1 MQHLRSKSA
10 VLKAR
15 PHIMLAAGIALLLA
29 GCGKSADAKRED
41 IVRCSGFSLALINL
55 RPGSPLEQSTEA
67 ALAKLGIT
75 ANDTIPLGGAAQ
87 KYASAMDPA
96 RVTRLSQEGA
106 SIATGLIQKNDASG
120 IADYLN
126 GCVATYKDL
135 GS

>member
-1 MQHLRSKSA
+1 MQSQLLRTVAVAAVALALSSCKS
-10 VLKAR
+10 V
-15 PHIMLAAGIALLLA
+15 
-29 GCGKSADAKRED
+29 DAKRED
-41 IVRCSGFSLALINL
+41 IVRCTGFSLALINL
-55 RPGSPLEQSTEA
+55 RSGSPLEQSTEA

-87 KYASAMDPA
+87 KYASAMEPA

>member
-1 MQHLRSKSA
+1 MQSQLPRMVA
-10 VLKAR
+10 VATVT
-15 PHIMLAAGIALLLA
+15 LALSS
-29 GCGKSADAKRED
+29 CKSADAKRED

-106 SIATGLIQKNDASG
+106 STATGLIQKNDASG